1 MSYFDADNS
10 NAGNTA
16 NNTKTSIT
24 DLTDHFC
31 PPQTMASRLLSRY
44 AHLLCRASSQAPG
57 SAVAS
62 VSRLPMTVTPP
73 VEVQRTEG
81 WPQISKRFMHEKS
94 SLATDDAVWD
104 QTSFSKVNDLMK
116 KATVPEDVLQA
127 WVEHGGDA
135 NMAAIS
141 LVKWTQLVRK
151 TKGDFKMDSRI
162 NEMLDTISAQVH

>member
-1 MSYFDADNS
+1 MSYFDADNT

-94 SLATDDAVWD
+94 SLATDD